1 MLAAMLVCGA
11 NCNAS
16 VAPDDVDS
24 VEADS
29 VATPIYSGQLAV
41 VTTPYT
47 TDAMPRRVTNPD
59 ELSRYFTAEEIPDS
73 IFARMYGKSFSR
85 KCTVPRSE
93 LRYLRLLHN
102 DANGQ
107 TRTGEMIVNQAIAD
121 KVLRVM
127 RRLYEAGYRIERIEL
142 IDNYGASDTRSID
155 HNNTSAFNFRTV
167 AGTNR
172 LSRHARGLAID
183 LNPLYNPYIVYKR
196 VKGRIVPSTHRRKW
210 AFDRDTRNDIP
221 YKIDSEDL
229 AVKLFLQE
237 GFNWGGDWTSE
248 KDYQHFDYKIPE

>member
-1 MLAAMLVCGA
+1 MTWIPWRLTLWR
-11 NCNAS
+11 
-16 VAPDDVDS
+16 
-24 VEADS
+24 
-29 VATPIYSGQLAV
+29 L
-41 VTTPYT
+41 TTPYT

-142 IDNYGASDTRSID
+142 IDNYGASDT
-155 HNNTSAFNFRTV
+155 
-167 AGTNR
+167 NR

-183 LNPLYNPYIVYKR
+183 LTPLYNPYIVYKR